1 MKAKVDAGTCTGCG
15 VCAEQCPQVF
25 KIGDDNISTVITPV
39 VPADA
44 EANCREAAAQCPVT
58 CIEITEG

>member
-15 VCAEQCPQVF
+15 VCADVCPEVF
-25 KIGDDNISTVITPV
+25 KMGDDSLSQVIVPV
-39 VPADA
+39 VPKEAEDRCRDA
-44 EANCREAAAQCPVT
+44 ASQCPVT